1 MGILEREL
9 GEKRGYCSWSAERR
23 ESAGNVIWA
32 ACEPRPSSLEQ
43 GHLRMSHRDSAITPG
58 IHFKEHKECTMQKRL
73 WEIDPSKGLCLPAFP
88 AALLPV
94 FTWAGRMGMAHIYH
108 MKVVL
113 VNLSRSS
120 DYRHSFS
127 DSNHFHFAFP
137 LLFPGAAQDVSLCS
151 VLPRRKGSLCLAC
164 PAQLDVAGLC
174 GLARQEQL
182 AVLWSALEPSLAALE
197 GFLFGTACDTP
208 SLCTKSSGKG
218 LTGQEQSPNSSHL
231 GQNLGCWSSQS
242 QEASAPGATLE
253 GSGPAHAVGESEGH
267 RAPLLLSAGINC
279 LGSASAASPACARA
293 HRGARVRAEPGSDS
307 MVHKADLLLY
317 YRYCIKTTLKE

>member
-23 ESAGNVIWA
+23 ESAGNVVWA

-58 IHFKEHKECTMQKRL
+58 IHFEEHKVYNAEETWGNR
-73 WEIDPSKGLCLPAFP
+73 SKCCPGCL
-88 AALLPV
+88 
-94 FTWAGRMGMAHIYH
+94 
-108 MKVVL
+108 
-113 VNLSRSS
+113 
-120 DYRHSFS
+120 
-127 DSNHFHFAFP
+127 
-137 LLFPGAAQDVSLCS
+137 S

-242 QEASAPGATLE
+242 QEASAPGAALE
-253 GSGPAHAVGESEGH
+253 GSGPAHAGGESEGH
-267 RAPLLLSAGINC
+267 RAPLLLCWHQLPGQCQCCQPSLCPCPQGC
-279 LGSASAASPACARA
+279 QGEGRAR
-293 HRGARVRAEPGSDS
+293 
-307 MVHKADLLLY
+307 
-317 YRYCIKTTLKE
+317 I

>member
-43 GHLRMSHRDSAITPG
+43 GHLRMSHRDSAIT
-58 IHFKEHKECTMQKRL
+58 
-73 WEIDPSKGLCLPAFP
+73 
-88 AALLPV
+88 
-94 FTWAGRMGMAHIYH
+94 
-108 MKVVL
+108 
-113 VNLSRSS
+113 
-120 DYRHSFS
+120 
-127 DSNHFHFAFP
+127 
-137 LLFPGAAQDVSLCS
+137 PGAAQDVSLCS